1 MALGS
6 TPRARLQA
14 TLAFLG
20 CLIFAW
26 RSENVAMLV
35 LAGATAVPAAT
46 AWLAPPRYAPIQRM
60 LDRAVHALLAG
71 FTWFV
76 LALVYFGLFTPLRL
90 WRTIRRD
97 DPLGLRRPKRPVST
111 YLRPILNHAGARRF
125 DRQF

>member
-1 MALGS
+1 MALAP

-26 RSENVAMLV
+26 RSNHVAMV
-35 LAGATAVPAAT
+35 VVAGVTAVLAAT
-46 AWLAPPRYAPIQRM
+46 AWLAPPRYAPIQRV

-71 FTWFV
+71 FTWFA

-90 WRTIRRD
+90 WRTILRD

-111 YLRPILNHAGARRF
+111 YLRPVL
-125 DRQF
+125 